1 MINPQSSGNRS
12 GRQIEWY
19 QSSGKIA
26 TAAALLLG
34 LSTLPA
40 LAPAFQA
47 PAPASQSTHPLTGRH
62 IANVMGFTGADWLER
77 PERESEEN
85 VEGALDAIRLRPGM
99 TVAEVG
105 AGTGYVA
112 LRMAKRVGPGGKVYA
127 NDLQPQMLMLL
138 RNNAAKGGITNVE
151 TVLGSESDPKLPA
164 GQMDLIILVDVYH
177 EFSEPQKMLQGIRRA
192 LKPDGRLVQLE
203 YRKEDPNVPILADH
217 KMSVAEAKTEVE
229 AEGFKL
235 QPVIETLPR
244 QHILIYTKS
253 AAKGAAAK

>member
-1 MINPQSSGNRS
+1 M
-12 GRQIEWY
+12 
-19 QSSGKIA
+19 
-26 TAAALLLG
+26 AALVAMFSASLV
-34 LSTLPA
+34 

-62 IANVMGFTGADWLER
+62 IANVMGFRGADWLER

-85 VEGALDAIRLRPGM
+85 VEGALDAIGLRPGM

-105 AGTGYVA
+105 AGSGYVA
-112 LRMAKRVGPGGKVYA
+112 LRMAKRVGPSGKVYA
-127 NDLQPQMLMLL
+127 NDLQPEMLGLL

-151 TVLGSESDPKLPA
+151 TVLGSETDPNLPA

-177 EFSEPQKMLQGIRRA
+177 EFSQPQKMLQGIRRA

-203 YRKEDPNVPILADH
+203 YRKEDPNVPILPDH
-217 KMSVAEAKTEVE
+217 KMSVAEAKIEVE

-235 QPVIETLPR
+235 DPVIETLPR
-244 QHILIYTKS
+244 QHILIYKKAT
-253 AAKGAAAK
+253 ARGAAAAK

>member
-1 MINPQSSGNRS
+1 M
-12 GRQIEWY
+12 
-19 QSSGKIA
+19 
-26 TAAALLLG
+26 ALLA
-34 LSTLPA
+34 A

-47 PAPASQSTHPLTGRH
+47 THPLTGRH
-62 IANVMGFTGADWLER
+62 IAQVMGVGGADWLER

-85 VEGALDAIRLRPGM
+85 VEGALNAIGLRPGM

-112 LRMAKRVGPGGKVYA
+112 LRMARRVGPSGKVYA
-127 NDLQPQMLMLL
+127 NDVQSEMLQLL
-138 RNNAAKGGITNVE
+138 RANASKAGLSNVV
-151 TVLGSESDPKLPA
+151 TVLGSETDPKLPL
-164 GQMDLIILVDVYH
+164 GQIDLIILVDVYH
-177 EFSEPQKMLQGIRRA
+177 EFSQPQKMLRGIRAA

-203 YRKEDPNVPILADH
+203 YRKEDPTVPILPDH

-235 QPVIETLPR
+235 GPVIETLPR

-253 AAKGAAAK
+253 SRK